1 MAKRKVESCL
11 SWGPGEGATAE
22 EMEVKVGDS
31 FAAIGAII
39 DDEAVAGFV

>member
-1 MAKRKVESCL
+1 
-11 SWGPGEGATAE
+11 
-22 EMEVKVGDS
+22 MEVKVGDG